1 MAVHLVALY
10 TPGSPNSISVPGLDK
25 VVHLLLFAIPVWF
38 LARLTSRLWLVAAV
52 FSVEAILSEVIQAS
66 FVPYRTGDPIDALFD
81 FLGIALAVWL
91 IQRERGE

>member
-1 MAVHLVALY
+1 
-10 TPGSPNSISVPGLDK
+10 
-25 VVHLLLFAIPVWF
+25 
-38 LARLTSRLWLVAAV
+38 VAAV